1 MRSSCY
7 FDLIFV
13 VMFHMTKLTFK
24 LIHMQVVEW
33 IGILA
38 GIFTTSAA
46 MPQIIKAWKSKKVE
60 DVSWGMFV
68 VLILGVFLW
77 TVYGVIKGDYP
88 IIITNGISTIL
99 NSIMLVLIIK
109 YRK

>member
-1 MRSSCY
+1 
-7 FDLIFV
+7 
-13 VMFHMTKLTFK
+13 
-24 LIHMQVVEW
+24 MQAVDW

-38 GIFTTSAA
+38 GVFTTTAA
-46 MPQIIKAWKSKKVE
+46 MPQIIKAWKSKKVD

-68 VLILGVFLW
+68 VLIIGVGLW
-77 TVYGVIKGDYP
+77 TVYGVIKMDYP

-99 NSIMLVLIIK
+99 NSIMLGLIIK

>member
-1 MRSSCY
+1 MHIV
-7 FDLIFV
+7 D
-13 VMFHMTKLTFK
+13 
-24 LIHMQVVEW
+24 W

-38 GIFTTSAA
+38 GIFTTTAA
-46 MPQIIKAWKSKKVE
+46 MPQILKAWKSKKV
-60 DVSWGMFV
+60 DDISWGMFG

-77 TVYGVIKGDYP
+77 TVYGVIKMDYP

-99 NSIMLVLIIK
+99 NAIMLGLIIK